1 MLTRWN
7 DLGFADL
14 EHTFAAL
21 AGLHDD
27 MGRVFQRFDHAPN
40 PLDAGQPALQIRDDG
55 EALVL
60 SLAVPGLAPE
70 DLQITLEQE
79 SLILRGARKEQAPAG
94 YTVHRKERAALKFAR
109 AIELPARIQAD
120 QVEANLQNG
129 VLSLRLPKA
138 AAEKPRT
145 ISVKAA

>member
-14 EHTFAAL
+14 NRSFAAL

-27 MGRVFQRFDHAPN
+27 LGRAYQRLDSLPN
-40 PLDAGQPALQIRDDG
+40 RLDAGQPALQIRDDG

-60 SLAVPGLAPE
+60 SVAVPGFAPE

-79 SLILRGARKEQAPAG
+79 TLTLRGERKDDAPEG
-94 YTVHRKERAALKFAR
+94 YTVHRKERAAFRFAR

-138 AAEKPRT
+138 AAERPRT